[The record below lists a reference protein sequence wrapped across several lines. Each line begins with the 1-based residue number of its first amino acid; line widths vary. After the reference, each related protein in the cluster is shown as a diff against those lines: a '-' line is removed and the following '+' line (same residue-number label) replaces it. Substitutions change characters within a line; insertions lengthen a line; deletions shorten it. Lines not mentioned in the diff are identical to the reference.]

1 MPCGERVSS
10 WSDIGAVE
18 LNEAFAV
25 QSLACIDAW
34 RIDPKLVNAKG
45 GAISIGHPLG
55 ASGGRIL
62 GTLAKRLAESGE
74 RWGVA
79 AICIGVGQGLAV
91 VLENVARRRTAV
103 VTAVLCA
110 DPDEAVAGIADG
122 SVVLIGGFGMAGMP
136 VELIDALIRT
146 DAGDLTVVSNNAG
159 NGDTGLA
166 ALLAA
171 GRVRKMVCSFPRQ
184 SDSWV
189 FDRLYRA
196 GEIELEL
203 VPQGNLAERMRAAGA
218 GIGAF
223 FTPTGAGTPLAD
235 GKETREI
242 NGRTHVLEYPIHGDV
257 ALIKAHRADRLGNL
271 VYRKTARN
279 FGPVMATAAATVDC
293 PGQRGGRDRRA
304 GPGKH
309 CHPRHL
315 RGQAGGG
322 MSGAIMKTREQ
333 PSRGTT
339 GLNKHQIAAL
349 VARDIPRGPYVN
361 LGIGQPT
368 IVADHLA
375 EGSGVVLHTE
385 NGMLNMGRAAVGDEI
400 DPDLTNAGKIPVTEL
415 PGASY
420 FHQADS
426 FAMMRGGH
434 LDVCVLGAFQ
444 VSTGR

>member
-1 MPCGERVSS
+1 M
-10 WSDIGAVE
+10 
-18 LNEAFAV
+18 
-25 QSLACIDAW
+25 
-34 RIDPKLVNAKG
+34 
-45 GAISIGHPLG
+45 
-55 ASGGRIL
+55 
-62 GTLAKRLAESGE
+62 
-74 RWGVA
+74 
-79 AICIGVGQGLAV
+79 
-91 VLENVARRRTAV
+91 TAV
-103 VTAVLCA
+103 VCA

-146 DAGDLTVVSNNAG
+146 DATDLTVVSNNAG

-196 GEIELEL
+196 GQIELEL

-279 FGPVMATAAATVDC
+279 FGPVMATAATTVLAQVTEVVETGELDPENIIT
-293 PGQRGGRDRRA
+293 PGIYVDR
-304 GPGKH
+304 
-309 CHPRHL
+309 
-315 RGQAGGG
+315 
-322 MSGAIMKTREQ
+322 
-333 PSRGTT
+333 
-339 GLNKHQIAAL
+339 L
-349 VARDIPRGPYVN
+349 VAI
-361 LGIGQPT
+361 
-368 IVADHLA
+368 
-375 EGSGVVLHTE
+375 
-385 NGMLNMGRAAVGDEI
+385 
-400 DPDLTNAGKIPVTEL
+400 
-415 PGASY
+415 
-420 FHQADS
+420 
-426 FAMMRGGH
+426 
-434 LDVCVLGAFQ
+434 
-444 VSTGR
+444 